1 MKTSFVNASDF
12 DYSSR
17 PVYEGEQRHVQLQY
31 EQQLQQDTVDD
42 TQQQAQQEQPE
53 RAHHQRRHHHQSPHT
68 SRQQTRQH
76 QNQRYRENP
85 QQRQEESSAAVATST
100 IVYPYDAHIKRSSS
114 SFVDTEEQQQNQQ
127 LRKEEKYLRNREIL
141 SECRDNDNNSLLAQ
155 SVIYIDDSNCDQ
167 EALADQRQPLK
178 ESNGVNCFIEDD
190 NNTNSKLVRN
200 NETSIVTSTKK
211 QTPTRYHST
220 SATNK
225 YHHQQQQQ
233 QQQKQ
238 LRQPLQQKI
247 SSKRKRETVC
257 DCGCVDSYTS
267 SSYNGLGASA
277 SNSHSN
283 SNEAIFV
290 GVISSTTAVAAAA
303 ATVSA
308 QTTTN
313 NSAAVAAAT
322 ATSNSLKTAH
332 TKVATSGGHANT
344 QPPSKRSSSG
354 ADGDYQLV
362 QHEVLYSLS
371 AEYEVLEF
379 LGRGT
384 FGQVVKCWKRG
395 TSEIVAIKI
404 LKNHPSYARQGQ
416 IEVSI
421 LSRLSQ
427 ENADEFNF
435 VRAFECFQHK
445 NHTCLVFE
453 MLEQNLYDFL
463 KQNKFSPLPLKYIR
477 PILEQ
482 VLTALLKLKQLGL
495 IHADLKP
502 ENIMLVDPVRQPYRV
517 KVIDFGSAS
526 HVSKT
531 VCNTYLQSRYYRAP
545 EIILGLPFCEAIDM
559 WSLGCVVA
567 ELFLGWPLYPG
578 SSEFDQ
584 IRYISQTQ
592 GLPTEHMLNSASKT
606 SKFFYRDVDSTY
618 PFWRLK
624 TTEEHEAETNTK
636 SKEARK
642 YIFNCLDDIGQVNV
656 PTDLEGGQLLAEKT
670 DRREFIDLLKR
681 MLTIDQERRL
691 TPAEALNHSFVRLTH
706 LVDYVYCNN
715 VKASVQMMEVCRR
728 GDFHTVQPA
737 STLVTNFVPSTTENM
752 TFTINNQLTSQ
763 VQRLVR
769 ERPLAYEGLYQ
780 IYGGRNVGR
789 QYTQGRAD
797 AFQHQLNI
805 LCPSSYQAMPSPTKH
820 VVVGSATMQ
829 PPLQVPPQQYVNV
842 PVPVSMVEPASGQRM
857 LLTNRVQASGVAW
870 PQTGRQMALVPS
882 WQQAPAH
889 SLIVDSAPF
898 LNVEEIYPKHHMN
911 IQRNDLKKESP
922 VQHLVTK
929 SNSYRVPRHDKK
941 ENNQLSPVKK
951 RVKESSP
958 PHQQR
963 YNRASHVSPQYHNH
977 HNCNYGSSYNSNAGP
992 VITSASSN
1000 NIVSQGSSNSGGG
1013 GHHHHSSNSANQQH
1027 VISSSSSNGGAGGG
1041 GYSSN
1046 GHHIVNNC
1054 SGNNSV
1060 GGGNYHH
1067 QAHHTQ
1073 QQQTA
1078 QHTHQHHGAIV
1089 KQQTITIHD
1098 TPSPSAV
1105 ITISDSEDEGNEAPA
1120 PAPAAPVMKQRA
1132 HAQSQTNPALLQH
1145 SSSSSSCRA
1154 SGHQHHTQSQQQP
1167 QHVHHHHHQSVVQQ
1181 QAPPQPQPQQHQQQ
1195 PQSQHQHHHQT
1206 ANIYGDNND
1215 TEELRRRGSHTHS
1228 GGNSPRQQP
1237 QHQSQH
1243 QQQPASSSHH
1253 HHHHH
1258 HQQPQQQQQHQQPHQ
1273 HQQASQPQ
1281 PQQQQYQQPVQQTH
1295 SQPQQQQQQQ
1305 QQQQP
1310 NIKYEPGQS
1319 QKKRILAMAQNECY
1333 NNGGSGVGCSGG
1345 SLGNQTASLPHL
1357 PTKQE
1362 PAEFYEYPPQQATSV
1377 VVDNKRSSWA
1387 AAATQAPP
1395 AHHKREVT
1403 STASSAS
1410 AYVQHTPSS
1419 VAVAPPLAHS
1429 KSSSSAV
1436 SGGGVAVGA
1445 VSGPTTGPPSW
1456 GAPQVYHRQQQTH
1469 TAVQVVA
1476 PTAQQQPQQQQQ
1488 PQHHQH
1494 QANTPIGG
1502 SPAAATAVMLQPDI
1516 YAQGDMYRRPTVF
1529 VSQATPTYAYNRAAV
1544 APPPAHNS
1552 SSRQVI
1558 PSHPLPAHIHFPTQY
1573 SQFGP
1578 LSPAQVA
1585 ASKHAHYAPTNI
1597 WYGGE

>member
-1 MKTSFVNASDF
+1 MKTSLVNASDF

-17 PVYEGEQRHVQLQY
+17 PVYEGEQRHVLQY
-31 EQQLQQDTVDD
+31 EQRQLRQEQLQAEQDEP
-42 TQQQAQQEQPE
+42 QQQQELAHQQRKHQSPRTHHQEQQQHQGYHDKQLDQQEQ
-53 RAHHQRRHHHQSPHT
+53 
-68 SRQQTRQH
+68 
-76 QNQRYRENP
+76 EN
-85 QQRQEESSAAVATST
+85 SAAATST
-100 IVYPYDAHIKRSSS
+100 IVYPFAAHIKHSPRD
-114 SFVDTEEQQQNQQ
+114 FEDAEHQNQQ
-127 LRKEEKYLRNREIL
+127 RKHLNNRVGTVNAEAVVDSSDDDI
-141 SECRDNDNNSLLAQ
+141 NGDNNLAQ
-155 SVIYIDDSNCDQ
+155 SIIYIDDSNCDQ
-167 EALADQRQPLK
+167 PLDQRQPLR
-178 ESNGVNCFIEDD
+178 ESNGDNCVITSSSNNNNN
-190 NNTNSKLVRN
+190 NNTNNNNIKLAIN
-200 NETSIVTSTKK
+200 NETSVVTATKRQ
-211 QTPTRYHST
+211 QTSAIRYPSSSSSST
-220 SATNK
+220 SSK
-225 YHHQQQQQ
+225 YQHNQQQQQ
-233 QQQKQ
+233 QQ
-238 LRQPLQQKI
+238 RQPLQQKI
-247 SSKRKRETVC
+247 SSKRKRETEC

-267 SSYNGLGASA
+267 SSYNSSGAA
-277 SNSHSN
+277 SICYSN
-283 SNEAIFV
+283 SNEAVGV
-290 GVISSTTAVAAAA
+290 GVISSTTAVAAATA
-303 ATVSA
+303 SA
-308 QTTTN
+308 QTAPS
-313 NSAAVAAAT
+313 NSETLAAVATTT
-322 ATSNSLKTAH
+322 ATNSLKTAH

-805 LCPSSYQAMPSPTKH
+805 LCPSSYQTMPSPTKH

-829 PPLQVPPQQYVNV
+829 PPLQYVNV

-898 LNVEEIYPKHHMN
+898 LNVEEIYPKHHLN
-911 IQRNDLKKESP
+911 IPRNDLKKESP

-963 YNRASHVSPQYHNH
+963 YNRASHVSPQYHSH
-977 HNCNYGSSYNSNAGP
+977 HNCNYGSNYNSNAGP
-992 VITSASSN
+992 VITSASSG
-1000 NIVSQGSSNSGGG
+1000 NIVSQNGSNGG

-1027 VISSSSSNGGAGGG
+1027 VISSSSSNGGG
-1041 GYSSN
+1041 GYSN
-1046 GHHIVNNC
+1046 GNHHIINNC

-1060 GGGNYHH
+1060 SGNYHH
-1067 QAHHTQ
+1067 QTHHTQ
-1073 QQQTA
+1073 QHQPAQQA
-1078 QHTHQHHGAIV
+1078 VQHTHQHHGAIV

-1105 ITISDSEDEGNEAPA
+1105 ITISDSEDEGNEPPA

-1154 SGHQHHTQSQQQP
+1154 NGHQHQGQSQQQQQP
-1167 QHVHHHHHQSVVQQ
+1167 QHVHHHHHQTHQQVQ
-1181 QAPPQPQPQQHQQQ
+1181 PQPQPPHQQQ
-1195 PQSQHQHHHQT
+1195 QSQPQHQHHT
-1206 ANIYGDNND
+1206 GNIYGDND
-1215 TEELRRRGSHTHS
+1215 TDELRRRGSQAHS
-1228 GGNSPRQQP
+1228 GGNSPRQQQQQ
-1237 QHQSQH
+1237 QHHQH
-1243 QQQPASSSHH
+1243 QQQQQQSSSSHH
-1253 HHHHH
+1253 HH
-1258 HQQPQQQQQHQQPHQ
+1258 QQQQQQPHQ
-1273 HQQASQPQ
+1273 HQQQQSQHQ
-1281 PQQQQYQQPVQQTH
+1281 QQQQQQQYQQPA
-1295 SQPQQQQQQQ
+1295 QPQQQ

-1333 NNGGSGVGCSGG
+1333 NNGGNNGVGCSG

-1395 AHHKREVT
+1395 APPAHHKREVT

-1410 AYVQHTPSS
+1410 AYVQHTPSTG
-1419 VAVAPPLAHS
+1419 AAAPPLAHS

-1436 SGGGVAVGA
+1436 GGAVAVGA
-1445 VSGPTTGPPSW
+1445 VSGAAAGPPSW

-1476 PTAQQQPQQQQQ
+1476 PSAQQQQQQQ